1 VTATV
6 LAKTAQTAYG
16 AQSHTIRTDRA
27 VEYDAFSRVTGRLS
41 AAARR
46 EDDDAFRDLCAA
58 LHDNRRL
65 WTVIALDVAGDGNG
79 LPDELRARLLYLAR
93 FTDQHTTKVMAR
105 QADPTVLIDINTAVM
120 RGLAGQGGAA

>member
-16 AQSHTIRTDRA
+16 AHASRIRTDRA

-46 EDDDAFRDLCAA
+46 DDDEAFSDLCAA

-65 WTVIALDVAGDGNG
+65 WTVIALDVAGDGNR
-79 LPDELRARLLYLAR
+79 LPDDLRARLLYLAR
-93 FTDQHTTKVMAR
+93 FTDQHTSKVMAGK
-105 QADPTVLIDINTAVM
+105 ADPSVLIDVNTAVM
-120 RGLAGQGGAA
+120 RGLAGQGGSA